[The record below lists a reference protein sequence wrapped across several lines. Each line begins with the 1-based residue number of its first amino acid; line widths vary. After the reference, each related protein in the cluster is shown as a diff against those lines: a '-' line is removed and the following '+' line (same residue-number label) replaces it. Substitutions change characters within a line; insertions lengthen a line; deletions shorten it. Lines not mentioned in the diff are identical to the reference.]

1 MKKLL
6 FTLLAAAMLVACNK
20 PKEKMVNDKM
30 VNGVTYH
37 QVAVDNC
44 TIFYREA
51 GDPSKPTILLLHGFP
66 SASHMFRDMMPLLAD
81 EYHLI
86 APDMPSFGQTVSPSH
101 TEQTYSFD
109 YLARTIEHFI
119 EALGLEHFAL
129 YIFDYGA
136 PVGLRLAM
144 WHPERVT
151 AIISQNGNCYE
162 EGLGKKWEARKEYW
176 AHPTPELRAQY
187 ASAYA
192 LETIIGQYTFGT
204 PEGSVAPDSY
214 TLDYYYVNLPERS
227 EMQNDL
233 IFDYQ
238 SNVALYPQFQAY
250 LREHQPR
257 LLAVWG
263 KNDPSFIPAGA
274 EAFKRDLPN
283 ADIRFVDSGHFALES
298 HAAEIAQYIKE
309 FLK

>member
-1 MKKLL
+1 MKKTI

-20 PKEKMVNDKM
+20 PNAKMVNEKMVND
-30 VNGVTYH
+30 VTYH
-37 QVAVDNC
+37 QFEVDNC
-44 TIFYREA
+44 TVFYREA
-51 GDPSKPTILLLHGFP
+51 GDPNKPTILLLHGFP
-66 SASHMFRDMMPLLAD
+66 SASHMFRDLMPLLAD
-81 EYHLI
+81 GYHLI
-86 APDMPSFGQTVSPSH
+86 APDMPSFGQTVSPSRS
-101 TEQTYSFD
+101 EQAYTFD
-109 YLARTIEHFI
+109 YLARTIDHFT
-119 EALGLEHFAL
+119 EALGLEHFAM

-176 AHPTPELRAQY
+176 ANPTPELRAQY

-204 PEGSVAPDSY
+204 PEGSVAPDGY
-214 TLDYYYVNLPERS
+214 TLDYYYVNLPERA

-298 HAAEIAQYIKE
+298 HSAEIAKYIKE